1 MTVDWLEFSFFFRL
15 IRVFVVFFVDSVG
28 IGLYMITDRRLV
40 LNVVFCC
47 LDNLTLF
54 EVFIN
59 ELSDWELMDRGV
71 FLKLELEKL

>member
-1 MTVDWLEFSFFFRL
+1 M
-15 IRVFVVFFVDSVG
+15 VFFVDSVG

>member
-47 LDNLTLF
+47 FDNLTLF